1 MSKAEFDNSSDPK
14 GLDDPSLAATPPGK
28 SARPAAAGSHS
39 EPRAP
44 AGVVAPE
51 KRGQI
56 YTMHAFEGVNAAE
69 LINSALKK
77 RLVGNAL
84 PRRVEVAAP
93 SGPSTA
99 GGRKARQ
106 SITLVPI
113 SGQSQAIMI
122 GFMDVAQKSAGVRD
136 YELVARQYK
145 TRFRSR
151 FEASAEEYQGMV
163 KDLTGMLGTLG
174 FKLVR
179 EEQREDGKNS
189 DATSLAPREESKTQ
203 RNLLIAAGVVIVA
216 LVALLLLR

>member
-1 MSKAEFDNSSDPK
+1 MSTAEFDDSSS
-14 GLDDPSLAATPPGK
+14 GADDPAPSTGSPASTPKAGTAK
-28 SARPAAAGSHS
+28 PA
-39 EPRAP
+39 

-77 RLVGNAL
+77 RVVGNAL

-113 SGQSQAIMI
+113 SGQGQAIMI
-122 GFMDVAQKSAGVRD
+122 GFLDVAQKSAGVRD
-136 YELVARQYK
+136 YELVAKQYK
-145 TRFRSR
+145 VRFRSR
-151 FEASAEEYQGMV
+151 FETSLQEYEGMV
-163 KDLTGMLGTLG
+163 KDLTGMLSTLG
-174 FKLVR
+174 FKLVK

-189 DATSLAPREESKTQ
+189 DASSLAPRAESPGN
-203 RNLLIAAGVVIVA
+203 RNLLLIAAGAVIVV
-216 LVALLLLR
+216 LLALLLAR

>member
-1 MSKAEFDNSSDPK
+1 VSTAEFDDASNPK
-14 GLDDPSLAATPPGK
+14 GLD
-28 SARPAAAGSHS
+28 
-39 EPRAP
+39 AP
-44 AGVVAPE
+44 ASAQADKSPRPGVVAPE

-56 YTMHAFEGVNAAE
+56 YTAHAFEGVNAAE

-113 SGQSQAIMI
+113 SGQGPAIMI
-122 GFMDVAQKSAGVRD
+122 GFLDVAQKTAGVRD
-136 YELVARQYK
+136 FELVAKQYK
-145 TRFRSR
+145 ARFHSR
-151 FEASAEEYQGMV
+151 FETSEQEYQGMV
-163 KDLTGMLGTLG
+163 KDLTGMLSTLG

-189 DATSLAPREESKTQ
+189 DATSLAPREQSNLQ
-203 RNLLIAAGVVIVA
+203 RNLLIAAGVVIVV
-216 LVALLLLR
+216 LLALLLLR